1 MKSTNAASPTSNVA
15 SNVPSVPSAPSS
27 PTTPE
32 KGLLA
37 RIRTASTELSRAE
50 KQVAAFI
57 LQKPHESVTM
67 SIRVLAEACAVS
79 EPTIVRFSLSMGFDG
94 FKSFKLA
101 FAKSLASGVPY
112 LHLDVNQADS
122 VRDVLPKVFDR
133 TIAALIEAR
142 NCANTASFEAA
153 VNLLA
158 KAQRI
163 ECYGLGYSGALA
175 TDAQLKFFRFGIPT
189 TVFCD
194 AHLQAQSASLLNAQ
208 SVVVAFSR
216 TGRTRD
222 LIRNVQLAKLAGAKI
237 LVLCA
242 ANGPL
247 AELADVH
254 IAVDV
259 EEDPDIYTPMTSRL
273 AHLTYIDALAVA
285 VTLVRGPAAIA
296 MLEKAKASIAEL
308 RLDVRL

>member
-1 MKSTNAASPTSNVA
+1 MTNP
-15 SNVPSVPSAPSS
+15 APLIH
-27 PTTPE
+27 PE

-37 RIRTASTELSRAE
+37 RLRLASTELSRAE
-50 KQVAAFI
+50 RQVAEFL
-57 LQKPHESVTM
+57 LQRPHDSVSM
-67 SIRVLAEACAVS
+67 PIRVLAQACNVS
-79 EPTIVRFSLSMGFDG
+79 EPTVVRFSLSMGFDG
-94 FKSFKLA
+94 FKAFKLA
-101 FAKSLASGVPY
+101 FAKSLATGIPY

-133 TIAALIEAR
+133 TIAALMEAR
-142 NCANTASFEAA
+142 NSANTSKFEEA
-153 VNLLA
+153 VQLLA
-158 KAQRI
+158 NAKRI

-175 TDAQLKFFRFGIPT
+175 VDAQLKFFRFGIPT

-194 AHLQAQSASLLNAQ
+194 AHLQAQSATLLNKN

-216 TGRTRD
+216 SGRTKD
-222 LIRNVQLAKLAGAKI
+222 MIRSVQLAKHAGAKI

-242 ANGPL
+242 SNGPL

-254 IAVDV
+254 LSIDV

-285 VTLVRGPAAIA
+285 VTLQRGPAAIS
-296 MLEKAKASIAEL
+296 MLERAKASISAL
-308 RLDVRL
+308 RVEAK

>member
-1 MKSTNAASPTSNVA
+1 MATSLTDTR
-15 SNVPSVPSAPSS
+15 SS
-27 PTTPE
+27 PPNE

-37 RIRTASTELSRAE
+37 RIRIASTALSRAE
-50 KQVAAFI
+50 RQVAEFL
-57 LQKPHESVTM
+57 LQKPHDALEM
-67 SIRVLAEACAVS
+67 SIRVLAQACDVS
-79 EPTIVRFSLSMGFDG
+79 EPTVARFSQSLGFDG

-101 FAKSLASGVPY
+101 FAKSLATGIPY
-112 LHLDVNQADS
+112 LHLDVNQADQ

-133 TIAALIEAR
+133 TIAALMEAR
-142 NCANTASFEAA
+142 NNANIPNFEAA

-158 KAQRI
+158 RARRI

-194 AHLQAQSASLLNAQ
+194 AHLQAQSASLLN
-208 SVVVAFSR
+208 SDCVVVAFSR

-222 LIRNVQLAKLAGAKI
+222 LIHSVQIAKNAGARV

-242 ANGPL
+242 SGGPL

-254 IAVDV
+254 LSVDV
-259 EEDPDIYTPMTSRL
+259 EEDPDVYTPMTSRL

-285 VTLVRGPAAIA
+285 VTLLRGPAAID
-296 MLEKAKASIAEL
+296 MLEKVKSSISAKRVQQE
-308 RLDVRL
+308 

>member
-1 MKSTNAASPTSNVA
+1 MATSLTDTR
-15 SNVPSVPSAPSS
+15 SS
-27 PTTPE
+27 PPNE

-37 RIRTASTELSRAE
+37 RIRIASTALSRAE
-50 KQVAAFI
+50 RQVAEFL
-57 LQKPHESVTM
+57 LQKPHDALEM
-67 SIRVLAEACAVS
+67 SIRVLAQACNVS
-79 EPTIVRFSLSMGFDG
+79 EPTVARFSQSLGFDG

-101 FAKSLASGVPY
+101 FAKSLATGIPY
-112 LHLDVNQADS
+112 LHLDVNQADQ

-133 TIAALIEAR
+133 TIAALMEAR
-142 NCANTASFEAA
+142 NNANIPNFEAA

-158 KAQRI
+158 RARRI

-194 AHLQAQSASLLNAQ
+194 AHLQAQSASLLN
-208 SVVVAFSR
+208 SDCVVVAFSR

-222 LIRNVQLAKLAGAKI
+222 LIHSVQIAKNAGARV

-242 ANGPL
+242 SGGPL

-254 IAVDV
+254 LSVDV
-259 EEDPDIYTPMTSRL
+259 EEDPDVYTPMTSRL

-285 VTLVRGPAAIA
+285 VTLLRGPAAID
-296 MLEKAKASIAEL
+296 MLEKVKSSISAKRVQQE
-308 RLDVRL
+308 

>member
-1 MKSTNAASPTSNVA
+1 MVKPFSVVNSPKA
-15 SNVPSVPSAPSS
+15 VPS
-27 PTTPE
+27 E

-37 RIRTASTELSRAE
+37 RIRIASTALSRAE
-50 KQVAAFI
+50 RQVAEFL
-57 LQKPHESVTM
+57 LQKPHDALEM
-67 SIRVLAEACAVS
+67 SIRVLAQACNVS
-79 EPTIVRFSLSMGFDG
+79 EPTVARFSQSLGFEG
-94 FKSFKLA
+94 FKTFKMA
-101 FAKSLASGVPY
+101 FAKSLATGIPF

-133 TIAALIEAR
+133 TIAALMEAR
-142 NCANTASFEAA
+142 NSANPASFEAA

-158 KAQRI
+158 RARRI

-175 TDAQLKFFRFGIPT
+175 IDAQLKFFRFGIPT

-194 AHLQAQSASLLNAQ
+194 GHLQAQSASLLN
-208 SVVVAFSR
+208 SDCLVVAFSR

-222 LIRNVQLAKLAGAKI
+222 LIRSVQLAKGAGAKI

-242 ANGPL
+242 SGGPL

-254 IAVDV
+254 LSVDV

-285 VTLVRGPAAIA
+285 VTLLRGPAAID
-296 MLEKAKASIAEL
+296 MLERAKASISEK
-308 RLDVRL
+308 RLDSKLE

>member
-1 MKSTNAASPTSNVA
+1 MANSHSTPTRIT
-15 SNVPSVPSAPSS
+15 
-27 PTTPE
+27 PTE

-37 RIRTASTELSRAE
+37 RIRIASTALSRAE
-50 KQVAAFI
+50 RQVAEFL
-57 LQKPHESVTM
+57 LQKPHDALEM
-67 SIRVLAEACAVS
+67 SIRVLAQACDVS
-79 EPTIVRFSLSMGFDG
+79 EPTVARFSQSLGFDG

-101 FAKSLASGVPY
+101 FAKSLATGIPY
-112 LHLDVNQADS
+112 LHLDVNQADH

-133 TIAALIEAR
+133 TIAALMEAR
-142 NCANTASFEAA
+142 NNANVTSFEAA
-153 VNLLA
+153 VQLLA
-158 KAQRI
+158 RARRI

-175 TDAQLKFFRFGIPT
+175 IDAQLKFFRFGIPT

-194 AHLQAQSASLLNAQ
+194 AHLQAQSATLLN
-208 SVVVAFSR
+208 SDCVVVAFSR

-222 LIRNVQLAKLAGAKI
+222 LINSVQLAKEAGAKI

-242 ANGPL
+242 SGGPL

-254 IAVDV
+254 ISVDV

-285 VTLVRGPAAIA
+285 VTLLRGPAAID
-296 MLEKAKASIAEL
+296 MLERAKASISEK
-308 RLDVRL
+308 RLVPKAD

>member
-1 MKSTNAASPTSNVA
+1 MVNAF
-15 SNVPSVPSAPSS
+15 SVMNTPKNTP
-27 PTTPE
+27 PE

-37 RIRTASTELSRAE
+37 RIRIASTALSRAE
-50 KQVAAFI
+50 RQVAEF
-57 LQKPHESVTM
+57 LLHKPHDALEM
-67 SIRVLAEACAVS
+67 SIRVLAQTCDVS
-79 EPTIVRFSLSMGFDG
+79 EPTVARFAQSLGFDG
-94 FKSFKLA
+94 FKTFKMA
-101 FAKSLASGVPY
+101 FAKSLATGIPY
-112 LHLDVNQADS
+112 LHLDVNQADH

-133 TIAALIEAR
+133 TIATLMEAR
-142 NCANTASFEAA
+142 NCANLANFEAA

-158 KAQRI
+158 RARRI

-175 TDAQLKFFRFGIPT
+175 VDAQLKFFRFGIPT

-194 AHLQAQSASLLNAQ
+194 GHLQAQSASLLN
-208 SVVVAFSR
+208 SDCLVVAFSR

-222 LIRNVQLAKLAGAKI
+222 LIRSVELAKNAGAKI

-242 ANGPL
+242 SGAPL

-254 IAVDV
+254 ISVDV

-285 VTLVRGPAAIA
+285 VTLLRGPAAID
-296 MLEKAKASIAEL
+296 MLERAKASITEK
-308 RLDVRL
+308 RLDSKV

>member
-1 MKSTNAASPTSNVA
+1 MVNAF
-15 SNVPSVPSAPSS
+15 SVINTPK
-27 PTTPE
+27 TTPPE

-37 RIRTASTELSRAE
+37 RIRIASTALSRAE
-50 KQVAAFI
+50 RQVAEFL
-57 LQKPHESVTM
+57 LQKPHDALEM
-67 SIRVLAEACAVS
+67 SIRVLAQTCDVS
-79 EPTIVRFSLSMGFDG
+79 EPTVARFAQSLGFDG
-94 FKSFKLA
+94 FKTFKMA
-101 FAKSLASGVPY
+101 FAKSLATGIPY
-112 LHLDVNQADS
+112 LHLDVNQADH

-133 TIAALIEAR
+133 TIATLMEAR
-142 NCANTASFEAA
+142 NSANLSNFEAA

-158 KAQRI
+158 RARRI

-175 TDAQLKFFRFGIPT
+175 VDAQLKFFRFGIPT

-194 AHLQAQSASLLNAQ
+194 GHLQAQSASLLN
-208 SVVVAFSR
+208 SDCLVVAFSR

-222 LIRNVQLAKLAGAKI
+222 LIRSVQLAKQAGAKI

-242 ANGPL
+242 SGAPL

-254 IAVDV
+254 LSVDV

-285 VTLVRGPAAIA
+285 VTLLRGPAAID
-296 MLEKAKASIAEL
+296 MLERAKASITEK
-308 RLDVRL
+308 RLDSKIE

>member
-1 MKSTNAASPTSNVA
+1 MVKPFSVVNSPNA
-15 SNVPSVPSAPSS
+15 VPS
-27 PTTPE
+27 E

-37 RIRTASTELSRAE
+37 RIRIASTALSRAE
-50 KQVAAFI
+50 RQVAEFL
-57 LQKPHESVTM
+57 LQKPHDALEM
-67 SIRVLAEACAVS
+67 SIRVLAQACDVS
-79 EPTIVRFSLSMGFDG
+79 EPTVARFSQSLGFEG
-94 FKSFKLA
+94 FKTFKMA
-101 FAKSLASGVPY
+101 FAKSLATGIPF

-133 TIAALIEAR
+133 TIAALMEAR
-142 NCANTASFEAA
+142 NSANPASFEAA

-158 KAQRI
+158 RARRI

-175 TDAQLKFFRFGIPT
+175 IDAQLKFFRFGIPT

-194 AHLQAQSASLLNAQ
+194 GHLQAQSASLLN
-208 SVVVAFSR
+208 SDCLVVAFSR

-222 LIRNVQLAKLAGAKI
+222 LIRSVQLAKSAGAKI

-242 ANGPL
+242 SGGPL

-254 IAVDV
+254 LSVDV

-285 VTLVRGPAAIA
+285 VTLLRGPAAID
-296 MLEKAKASIAEL
+296 MLERAKASISEK
-308 RLDVRL
+308 RLDSKVE

>member
-1 MKSTNAASPTSNVA
+1 MVNAY
-15 SNVPSVPSAPSS
+15 SVINTPK
-27 PTTPE
+27 TTPPE

-37 RIRTASTELSRAE
+37 RIRIASTALSRAE
-50 KQVAAFI
+50 RQVAEFL
-57 LQKPHESVTM
+57 LQKPHDALEM
-67 SIRVLAEACAVS
+67 SIRVLAQTCDVS
-79 EPTIVRFSLSMGFDG
+79 EPTVARFAQSLGFDG
-94 FKSFKLA
+94 FKTFKMA
-101 FAKSLASGVPY
+101 FAKSLATGIPY
-112 LHLDVNQADS
+112 LHLDVNQADH

-133 TIAALIEAR
+133 TIATLMEAR
-142 NCANTASFEAA
+142 NSANLNNFEAA

-158 KAQRI
+158 RARRI

-175 TDAQLKFFRFGIPT
+175 VDAQLKFFRFGIPT

-194 AHLQAQSASLLNAQ
+194 GHLQAQSASLLN
-208 SVVVAFSR
+208 SDCLVVAFSR

-222 LIRNVQLAKLAGAKI
+222 LIRSVQLAKQAGAKI

-242 ANGPL
+242 SGAPL

-254 IAVDV
+254 ISVDV

-285 VTLVRGPAAIA
+285 VTLLRGPAAID
-296 MLEKAKASIAEL
+296 MLERAKASITEK
-308 RLDVRL
+308 RLDSKME